1 MAITIPDWILQSN
14 KNALFSSR
22 DLYQL
27 FGYKSAASLITASHK
42 GWFPSPDGN
51 GHKMDVKI
59 KLVYWRKQ
67 TDINEINKR
76 NNGEK
81 ITPNAEKEAF
91 KLKDRST
98 VYDSK
103 LITTDYLPHG

>member
-27 FGYKSAASLITASHK
+27 FGYKSAASFGTAHYK
-42 GWFPSPDGN
+42 GAFPKPDVSSE
-51 GHKMDVKI
+51 KIEVKTKI
-59 KLVYWRKQ
+59 LYWKKQ
-67 TDINEINKR
+67 TVIDEINRR